1 MGKSL
6 SLLLVGTSLAFL
18 GFANFAQ
25 AGTPLTVTTDH
36 SQLITLS
43 ADPGTVVIGNPS
55 IADISL
61 NGRQLFINGHGAG
74 ETNLMVFDQGGN
86 KLADYEIAVTQGT
99 DNSMILFA
107 SGSTPDQ
114 RLSYVCAPNCERS
127 MMVGDN
133 FTDFTNIL
141 TGNQTKASDAQGT
154 GTAQATS
161 TPAPTGPH

>member
-43 ADPGTVVIGNPS
+43 ADPGTVVIGNPL

-74 ETNLMVFDQGGN
+74 ETNLMVFDQDGN
-86 KLADYEIAVTQGT
+86 KLADYEIAVAQGS

-107 SGSTPDQ
+107 SGSIPDQ
-114 RLSYVCAPNCERS
+114 RLSYVCAPNCELS
-127 MMVGDN
+127 MMVGDTS
-133 FTDFTNIL
+133 FANIL
-141 TGNQTKASDAQGT
+141 TGNQTKTAAAQGA
-154 GTAQATS
+154 GTAQAAS
-161 TPAPTGPH
+161 TAAPTGPH

>member
-18 GFANFAQ
+18 GFATFTQ

-36 SQLITLS
+36 SQLIMLS
-43 ADPGTVVIGNPS
+43 ADPGTVVIGNPT

-86 KLADYEIAVTQGT
+86 KLGDYEIAVTQGT

-107 SGSTPDQ
+107 SGSTPGQ

-133 FTDFTNIL
+133 LTDFTNIL
-141 TGNQTKASDAQGT
+141 NGNQTKTAAAQGA
-154 GTAQATS
+154 GTAQVAS

>member
-6 SLLLVGTSLAFL
+6 SLLLVGTSWAFL

-74 ETNLMVFDQGGN
+74 ETNLMVFDQDGN
-86 KLADYEIAVTQGT
+86 KLADYEIAVAQGT

-107 SGSTPDQ
+107 SGSIPDQ

-127 MMVGDN
+127 MMVGDTL
-133 FTDFTNIL
+133 TDFGNIL
-141 TGNQTKASDAQGT
+141 SGNQQKTAAAQGA
-154 GTAQATS
+154 GPAQAAS
-161 TPAPTGPH
+161 TPAATGPH